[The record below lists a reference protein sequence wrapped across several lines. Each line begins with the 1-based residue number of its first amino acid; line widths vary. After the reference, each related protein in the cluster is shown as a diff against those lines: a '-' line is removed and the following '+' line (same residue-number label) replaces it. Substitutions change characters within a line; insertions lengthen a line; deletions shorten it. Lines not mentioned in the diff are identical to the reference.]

1 MPSLQP
7 RASVRA
13 SVVRFLVVTEV
24 ETARGHSHSLP
35 RISSSSR
42 RSCPTPI
49 MPRPPD
55 IPGLRDDPKIVG
67 RDDTKVVGDSV
78 AKAVPFFGNSSP
90 KEAQDCRSEL
100 GEGFIASIIG
110 DMFVHYAP
118 ASFDRIKMRTIGRDE
133 VQPDPASRLPQPL
146 THQNRVVVGGVVKK
160 DVDPFLS
167 RIGGFDGD
175 QQCDQ
180 AHRVNLRGLQHLRLP
195 GLQIDRAMDVQ
206 ALAPGGLLDPNGHVL
221 RRPTSCRPRLMRG
234 MYRINEHD
242 RFIGFE
248 AVQKLL
254 VARDES
260 LLLRFVKLAR
270 HALRLVIDKTKPM
283 QQCDQPRVAIA
294 KLIILPKPGP
304 NRIRAAGQP
313 RRDKGFQSRLLLV
326 RQLARTAF
334 MAEIPQSRHALPL
347 IDLEPLAHRVVVQQK
362 RRPDLLA
369 VPAVVQKNNRVRPPR
384 HPVLHK
390 AIPRDRYQCASL
402 RCGQKSRANHQ
413 PHPNPPGPRC
423 QPTASRVFVE
433 SRYIREFSREFF
445 EKRASKA
452 ISASNQRANSK
463 ACTEGSELGHYPF
476 PPRKWLCRVLSRRRR
491 PHRRHRLSQA
501 AQWRS
506 EQVS

>member
-1 MPSLQP
+1 
-7 RASVRA
+7 
-13 SVVRFLVVTEV
+13 
-24 ETARGHSHSLP
+24 
-35 RISSSSR
+35 
-42 RSCPTPI
+42 
-49 MPRPPD
+49 
-55 IPGLRDDPKIVG
+55 
-67 RDDTKVVGDSV
+67 
-78 AKAVPFFGNSSP
+78 
-90 KEAQDCRSEL
+90 
-100 GEGFIASIIG
+100 
-110 DMFVHYAP
+110 
-118 ASFDRIKMRTIGRDE
+118 
-133 VQPDPASRLPQPL
+133 
-146 THQNRVVVGGVVKK
+146 
-160 DVDPFLS
+160 
-167 RIGGFDGD
+167 
-175 QQCDQ
+175 
-180 AHRVNLRGLQHLRLP
+180 
-195 GLQIDRAMDVQ
+195 MDVQ

-433 SRYIREFSREFF
+433 SRYSNISLAALLQATRTVPIVFLGIVDPVGSGFVNSLSRPGGNATGFMLFDYDLSAKWLELLK
-445 EKRASKA
+445 EIAPGVTRAAVLRDSA
-452 ISASNQRANSK
+452 IPTASANSP
-463 ACTEGSELGHYPF
+463 SSSP
-476 PPRKWLCRVLSRRRR
+476 CRGQS
-491 PHRRHRLSQA
+491 A
-501 AQWRS
+501 WR
-506 EQVS
+506 